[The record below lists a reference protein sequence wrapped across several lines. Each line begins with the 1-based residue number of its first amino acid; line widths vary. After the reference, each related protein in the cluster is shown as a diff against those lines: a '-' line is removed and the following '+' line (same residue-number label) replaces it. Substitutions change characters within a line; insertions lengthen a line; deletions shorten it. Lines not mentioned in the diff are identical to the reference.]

1 MGRIIKISG
10 ERLKVA
16 REKKG
21 VNQNELAIVLG
32 ISQCMVSMI
41 EQGTRNVKWHHVE
54 KMCSVVGCTPEL
66 ITEDGKPSPYVQIM
80 RDVKRLS
87 NNQVEL
93 VLNLIKELI
102 KGQ

>member
-1 MGRIIKISG
+1 MKISG

-54 KMCSVVGCTPEL
+54 KMCSVVG
-66 ITEDGKPSPYVQIM
+66 
-80 RDVKRLS
+80 
-87 NNQVEL
+87 
-93 VLNLIKELI
+93 
-102 KGQ
+102 